1 MLYFFLYAFDFL
13 FVPFRLYRTP
23 KVGYDSLFLHK
34 LDMTLSLL
42 NESYDNLI
50 LTGDI
55 NINVLKVMKDYENP

>member
-1 MLYFFLYAFDFL
+1 MLYFLLYAFDFL
-13 FVPFRLYRTP
+13 FVLFRLYRTP
-23 KVGYDSLFLHK
+23 KVGYDSLHK
-34 LDMTLSLL
+34 LDMILSLL